1 MPTLPGHHKYKAQGD
16 VYGAIVDALEK
27 ELPPEV
33 LRTRTA
39 SLSVLSS
46 LDAMQLPIHDV
57 LRFVVRHPDG
67 NVSEAGE
74 GQRLAYDLEAGWVD
88 VREAIP
94 RKESYPSD
102 LRLDKQPGDYSV
114 TRFQEG
120 QWSYVTRFYGRDGTW
135 KADYASITTPIAIFR
150 DQLHL
155 TNLHVT
161 LKHSPL
167 QPPEMTGLEA
177 LQDLQRQ
184 RVVSEALVQKVQEEG
199 AAILQQWS
207 AAATQSARPE

>member
-1 MPTLPGHHKYKAQGD
+1 
-16 VYGAIVDALEK
+16 
-27 ELPPEV
+27 

-39 SLSVLSS
+39 SLNVLSS
-46 LDAMQLPIHDV
+46 IDAMQLPIDDT
-57 LRFVVRHPDG
+57 LRFVVRDLAG
-67 NVSEAGE
+67 GLTEAGA

-94 RKESYPSD
+94 RKESYPPD

-150 DQLHL
+150 DQVHL
-155 TNLHVT
+155 SNLHVT
-161 LKHSPL
+161 VQHSPL
-167 QPPEMTGLEA
+167 QPPEMAGLEA

-184 RVVSEALVQKVQEEG
+184 RLVSAALLQKVQEEG
-199 AAILQQWS
+199 EAILQQWR
-207 AAATQSARPE
+207 AAGVAHGN